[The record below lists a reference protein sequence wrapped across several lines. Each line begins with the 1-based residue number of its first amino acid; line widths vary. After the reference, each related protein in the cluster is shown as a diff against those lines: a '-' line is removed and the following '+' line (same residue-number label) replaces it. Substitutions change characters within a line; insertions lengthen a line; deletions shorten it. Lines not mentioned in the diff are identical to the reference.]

1 MQDSNSSSQP
11 SPSNHRSNPV
21 NGLFGNPAIRVCL
34 LAHLPTHLRTYQP
47 TYPITS
53 LDCPSIVSALPLRP
67 QGRKATINYLCT
79 KKMKTT
85 KNISNTSTTI
95 IMLTLLIFTPYEP
108 TINGLEARC
117 ARILCA
123 KKPVTHK
130 VTCAL
135 SRTSCASLVVAS
147 PFFLSFYSH
156 FKDKLSTQS
165 ASTASFHYFRQPPPP
180 HPTTRHNKHIH
191 IYYSHVLDTFR
202 IRSRSQ
208 HLFT

>member
-1 MQDSNSSSQP
+1 MP
-11 SPSNHRSNPV
+11 
-21 NGLFGNPAIRVCL
+21 
-34 LAHLPTHLRTYQP
+34 
-47 TYPITS
+47 
-53 LDCPSIVSALPLRP
+53 
-67 QGRKATINYLCT
+67 
-79 KKMKTT
+79 M
-85 KNISNTSTTI
+85 
-95 IMLTLLIFTPYEP
+95 LLIFTPYEP

-208 HLFT
+208 HLFTRGSSLPSRVRHRGHQGNLFSPYSVRKRHGLFFSFTGTGNKRQNRNLGRPYCPFSSIVNQLNTALTSHFTLFLNDMT